1 MSDQGLAIFS
11 PFKIALVVGFTFLA
25 WGDLVHGDQI
35 ALMVET
41 LVIGLYLNDL
51 YSKRNQ
57 IMSAKRLTFSEFLKQ
72 VKHDWNHFSIKL
84 WFLSFFDTSTE
95 EAKKRYTLNLIFM
108 GIILTPAIMSIL
120 RFNES
125 VQESILTFGFVLWSL
140 WFIVTNVKEFLKTR
154 ELKRLLFS
162 NIGVYFLICSLVL
175 VL

>member
-11 PFKIALVVGFTFLA
+11 PFKVALVVAFTFLA

-72 VKHDWNHFSIKL
+72 VKLDWNHFSFKQ
-84 WFLSFFDTSTE
+84 WTLSFFDTSTD
-95 EAKKRYTLNLIFM
+95 EARKRYNLNF
-108 GIILTPAIMSIL
+108 ILTPAIMNL
-120 RFNES
+120 LKFNES
-125 VQESILTFGFVLWSL
+125 VQEGIVTFGFVLWSL
-140 WFIVTNVKEFLKTR
+140 WFIVTNLKEFKKTR
-154 ELKRLLFS
+154 KLKRLLFS

>member
-51 YSKRNQ
+51 YLKRNQ
-57 IMSAKRLTFSEFLKQ
+57 IISAKRLTFSEFLAQ
-72 VKHDWNHFSIKL
+72 VKHDWNHFSFKQWL
-84 WFLSFFDTSTE
+84 LSFFDTSTE

-120 RFNES
+120 KFNES
-125 VQESILTFGFVLWSL
+125 VQEGILTFGFVIWSL
-140 WFIVTNVKEFLKTR
+140 WFIVTNLKEFQRTR